1 MRERAEYVV
10 KLTGEVFN
18 GYTVEEKIW
27 QGATSTVY
35 RCSGSGRYGN
45 IVAIKVLHPYRNH
58 LSQIKQFIREAKIQ
72 ARLRHKNIVEVY
84 GVGRKDHLVAIFME
98 YVNGMNLRAAY
109 QSMDIPADKML
120 RFFIELT
127 ETVDYI
133 HSKGVIHNDIKPEN
147 IIVGKSLDILKLTDF
162 GYASRLRRWFG
173 RENISNGGTEQ
184 YMAPERGK
192 GISDKKSDIYSI
204 GILLDEFLKDKL
216 KGSEEIYSIIVKA
229 TQKEPFRRYESAA
242 DLKFDLEKLYLSV
255 SAETGY

>member
-1 MRERAEYVV
+1 MRERAELVV
-10 KLTGEVFN
+10 KLTGDVFN

-45 IVAIKVLHPYRNH
+45 IVAIKVLHPYRNQPE
-58 LSQIKQFIREAKIQ
+58 QIRQFIREAKIQ
-72 ARLRHKNIVEVY
+72 ASLRHKNIVEVY

-109 QSMDIPADKML
+109 QSMDIPTDKIL

-133 HSKGVIHNDIKPEN
+133 HRKGVIHNDIKPEN
-147 IIVGKSLDILKLTDF
+147 IIVGKSLNILKLTDF

-173 RENISNGGTEQ
+173 RENISSGGTEQ
-184 YMAPERGK
+184 YMAPERAK
-192 GISDKKSDIYSI
+192 GISDRKSDIYSI

-216 KGSEEIYSIIVKA
+216 GGREEICSIIVKA
-229 TQKEPFRRYESAA
+229 TQKDPFKRYESAA
-242 DLKFDLEKLYLSV
+242 DLKFALETLYLAA
-255 SAETGY
+255 SAKGG